1 MDLLSTAREG
11 RTPAGIDCIGVVVDN
26 PGESRF
32 DLWVDDHLVG
42 ILAYRLD
49 ETLQDE
55 APSMTL
61 LHTVVKEDFGDH
73 GWAAVLV
80 RGALDGLRESGMTM
94 TPVCT
99 YVTRFLGQNTEYLD
113 LIADSPG
120 NADSPQDSS
129 TTTGA

>member
-1 MDLLSTAREG
+1 MDHSLTHRAG
-11 RTPAGIDCIGVVVDN
+11 RRSAAGIDAIGVVVDN
-26 PGESRF
+26 PDHSRF

-42 ILAYRLD
+42 ILAYRI
-49 ETLQDE
+49 EE
-55 APSMTL
+55 SASMTL

-80 RGALDGLRESGMTM
+80 RGALDGLRESEVQM

-99 YVTRFLGQNTEYLD
+99 YVKRFLGQNTEYLD
-113 LIADSPG
+113 LIARPD
-120 NADSPQDSS
+120 QDSS